1 MTGTTATAGEAAT
14 AAAGPY
20 EIVERSTV
28 ADVDRAEWDRLA
40 AGSSLYSGH
49 RWLAYLEQ
57 YRDCVPRYLLAR
69 RAGRT
74 VGALPLYEFPGD
86 VPKFYDPAQLLPV
99 PQTTGATA
107 RPYVLGGTRAG
118 YTTELLLDPG
128 ASEEEARGAAR
139 ALLDR
144 VRELRR
150 EGGLAALLYL
160 TDETAALLLP
170 ELGPEDRL
178 MLIDSRA
185 RIDVDADGLDGLRG
199 RVGRKT
205 RARIRNE
212 MRNFE
217 EASCV
222 REVLPL
228 SACHKE
234 LGPLAAQVLQ
244 RYGYPTSAEEEAA
257 RFASQA
263 EQLDD
268 LTQVVLARKDGRV
281 VGFTLFFVENGTM
294 YGRVHGLDDELARSA
309 SLYFNLTYYHAIEHA
324 AGAGVTTLDLG
335 CDSHETKVLRGAE
348 LQPLWGLFLDLPL
361 DAAGRAEL
369 RARHE
374 ERIGTFAAWD
384 PRIRTAVADRVAE
397 RLAAEPGGR
406 AEPAVRAPS
415 AAPAPSAEPAVRAP
429 SAEPGAPAHDA

>member
-1 MTGTTATAGEAAT
+1 MTAATTATT
-14 AAAGPY
+14 GPGPHGT
-20 EIVERSTV
+20 VEVTEVRSVTE
-28 ADVDRAEWDRLA
+28 VDAAEWERLA
-40 AGSSLYSGH
+40 ADASLYSSH

-57 YRDCVPRYLLAR
+57 YRDCEPRYLLAR
-69 RAGRT
+69 HAGRT

-86 VPKFYDPAQLLPV
+86 VPKFYDPAHLLPV

-118 YTTELLLDPG
+118 YTTEVLLAPGLD
-128 ASEEEARGAAR
+128 EDVARAAAR
-139 ALLDR
+139 ALLGR
-144 VRELRR
+144 VRQLRR
-150 EGGLAALLYL
+150 DGGLAALLYL

-170 ELGPEDRL
+170 ELGSEDRL
-178 MLIDSRA
+178 TLVDSRA
-185 RIDVDADGLDGLRG
+185 RIDVDADGLDGLRA

-217 EASCV
+217 EAGCV

-228 SACHKE
+228 SACHQE
-234 LGPLAAQVLQ
+234 LGPLAAQVLL

-263 EQLDD
+263 ERLDD
-268 LTQVVLARKDGRV
+268 LTQVVLARRDGRV
-281 VGFTLFFVENGTM
+281 VGFTLFFVRNGTM
-294 YGRVHGLDDELARSA
+294 YGRVHGLDDTLARRA
-309 SLYFNLTYYHAIEHA
+309 SLYFNLTYYHAIEYA
-324 AGAGVTTLDLG
+324 AGHGVTTLDLG

-374 ERIGTFAAWD
+374 ERLGTFAAWD

-397 RLAAEPGGR
+397 RLADHPADILAGG
-406 AEPAVRAPS
+406 PADRLADH
-415 AAPAPSAEPAVRAP
+415 A
-429 SAEPGAPAHDA
+429 